1 MKITLLMAIVTFT
14 LQGCASVPVNKTVR
28 SSGSNSQINVSGF
41 NNKASTVE
49 IKKNREDKYAQKLAI
64 LKQRNP
70 NRDAQREISRGNY
83 FLLAYQSG
91 RGGGA
96 SAPGLTIKQM
106 ESSFCQTKQLEGFG
120 DTIYGNSH
128 LKYRI
133 ALRAY
138 AKEFNRLMYNYCGR
152 SRTSYLKTR

>member
-1 MKITLLMAIVTFT
+1 MKISLFIAIVSFT

-28 SSGSNSQINVSGF
+28 NSGSSSHINVSGF

-70 NRDAQREISRGNY
+70 DRDAQREISRGNY
-83 FLLAYQSG
+83 FLLAYQTG

-96 SAPGLTIKQM
+96 SAPGLTIRQM
-106 ESSFCQTKQLEGFG
+106 ESSSCRNKQLEGFG
-120 DTIYGNSH
+120 DTIYGDSH
-128 LKYRI
+128 LRYRI

-138 AKEFNRLMYNYCGR
+138 AKEFNKLMYNYCGR
-152 SRTSYLKTR
+152 SRASYLKIR